1 MKREMLLSR
10 DLSSIEQ
17 ADMNEVRELMV
28 IVNDDPGFTS
38 DAKETFRLAVV
49 KSGAAFAMMKKYILT
64 DEERNGLLNALRA
77 LVGSLKVN

>member
-17 ADMNEVRELMV
+17 ADMNEVRELMT
-28 IVNDDPGFTS
+28 IVNSDADFTP
-38 DAKETFRLAVV
+38 DAKEIFRLAVIG
-49 KSGAAFAMMKKYILT
+49 SGAAFAMMKKYILT
-64 DEERNGLLNALRA
+64 DEERNGLLNALRT

>member
-10 DLSSIEQ
+10 ELSAKEQ

-28 IVNDDPGFTS
+28 IVNGDAPFTEE
-38 DAKETFRLAVV
+38 AKETFRLAVV
-49 KSGAAFAMMKKYILT
+49 GCGAAYAMMKKYILT
-64 DEERNGLLNALRA
+64 DKERTGLLEGLRT

>member
-10 DLSSIEQ
+10 DLSPIEQ
-17 ADMNEVRELMV
+17 ADMNEVRELMT
-28 IVNDDPGFTS
+28 IVNSDADFTP

-49 KSGAAFAMMKKYILT
+49 GSGAAFAMMKKYILT
-64 DEERNGLLNALRA
+64 DEERNGLLNALRT